1 MKSRGREATATN
13 TITKPE
19 LDNNWFRGYRFK
31 LGAGNTTEMHRHD
44 YSVVVVQINKGN
56 TDVYEKNQSTVEKT
70 VAGNWSW
77 HKAVLGHK
85 YRNIGE
91 VEVELVEIE
100 VK

>member
-1 MKSRGREATATN
+1 MHNSA
-13 TITKPE
+13 E
-19 LDNNWFRGYRFK
+19 LHKFNK
-31 LGAGNTTEMHRHD
+31 TERD
-44 YSVVVVQINKGN
+44 QINKGN
-56 TDVYEKNQSTVEKT
+56 TDVYEKNQSTAEKT